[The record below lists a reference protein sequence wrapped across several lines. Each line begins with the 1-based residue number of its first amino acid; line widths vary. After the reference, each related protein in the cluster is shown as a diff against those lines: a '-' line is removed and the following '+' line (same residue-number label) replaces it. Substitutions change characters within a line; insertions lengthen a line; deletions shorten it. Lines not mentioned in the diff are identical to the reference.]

1 MSEKEIGKEVLEAA
15 IKLFGGDYVEAIV
28 WLNKPCLALGNI
40 KPIDAPAIDVL
51 AVINRLNYG
60 VAQ

>member
-15 IKLFGGDYVEAIV
+15 IKLFGGDYVEAIA
-28 WLNKPCLALGNI
+28 WFNKPCLALGNT

>member
-1 MSEKEIGKEVLEAA
+1 VNEKEIDKNVLEAA

-40 KPIDAPAIDVL
+40 NPINAPASDAL
-51 AVINRLNYG
+51 LVINRLIHG